1 MMKRFPT
8 QKTNKQISFKKLL
21 LTFLVCASVVSWM
34 GLSTLFADEDD
45 PADNKENTEQSFQ
58 NAAQKQHAKNV
69 AIKAALQDPDVI
81 ASIEEAKK
89 SGDFEKARALF
100 KETVAD
106 NKQQISEMRAEGRG
120 WGEIAK
126 AFDVH
131 PKYLGLGHY
140 KHKSKYGAHYQP
152 QRHHK
157 SEIKAAK
164 ARGHKTHNMKGHRS
178 QKNNSHNKDRGL
190 ALGHGK
196 DKSGGHDVGHGRGNG
211 GGNGGGHGRGK
222 K

>member
-1 MMKRFPT
+1 MAIEKAKESGNF
-8 QKTNKQISFKKLL
+8 
-21 LTFLVCASVVSWM
+21 
-34 GLSTLFADEDD
+34 ED
-45 PADNKENTEQSFQ
+45 
-58 NAAQKQHAKNV
+58 
-69 AIKAALQDPDVI
+69 
-81 ASIEEAKK
+81 
-89 SGDFEKARALF
+89 ARALF

-106 NKQQISEMRAEGRG
+106 NTQQITDMRADGRG

-126 AFDVH
+126 AFDMN

-140 KHKSKYGAHYQP
+140 KHKAKYGAHYQT
-152 QRHHK
+152 QYHNK

-164 ARGHKTHNMKGHRS
+164 AKGHKAQSMKGHTS
-178 QKNNSHNKDRGL
+178 QKNNDHNKDRGL

-196 DKSGGHDVGHGRGNG
+196 DKSGGHGIGHGRGNS

>member
-1 MMKRFPT
+1 MMNRFPT
-8 QKTNKQISFKKLL
+8 QKTNKPIFLKKFL
-21 LTFLVCASVVSWM
+21 LTFLVCVSVVSWI
-34 GLSTLFADEDD
+34 GISTIFADEDN
-45 PADNKENTEQSFQ
+45 PNNNSENTELSFQ
-58 NAAQKQHAKNV
+58 NAAQAKHAKNV

-81 ASIEEAKK
+81 AALEEAKK
-89 SGDFEKARALF
+89 SGDFEEARALF

-126 AFDVH
+126 EFEVH

-140 KHKSKYGAHYQP
+140 KHKSKYGTHYQT
-152 QRHHK
+152 QHHNK
-157 SEIKAAK
+157 SAIKAAK
-164 ARGHKTHNMKGHRS
+164 AKNHKAQSMKGYGS
-178 QKNNSHNKDRGL
+178 QKSKDHNRDRGL
-190 ALGHGK
+190 AFGHGK
-196 DKSGGHDVGHGRGNG
+196 DKSGGHGIGHGRGNS

>member
-8 QKTNKQISFKKLL
+8 QKMNKQICFKKLL

-34 GLSTLFADEDD
+34 GISTLFADEND
-45 PADNKENTEQSFQ
+45 PVDNKENTEQRFQ

-81 ASIEEAKK
+81 AAIEEAKE

-100 KETVAD
+100 KETVTD

-126 AFDVH
+126 EFDVH

-140 KHKSKYGAHYQP
+140 KHKSKYGAHYKTQ
-152 QRHHK
+152 HHNN
-157 SEIKAAK
+157 SQIKAAK
-164 ARGHKTHNMKGHRS
+164 AKSHKTKSMKGHGS
-178 QKNNSHNKDRGL
+178 QKSNGYNTDKGV
-190 ALGHGK
+190 ALGHGN
-196 DKSGGHDVGHGRGNG
+196 DKSGGHGVGHGR
-211 GGNGGGHGRGK
+211 GNGGGHGRGK